1 MDGLLASAL
10 CPELRIGGPIGIDC
24 LRSRWVLTPGAFGPY
39 CIHTTHSLGYVAPV
53 EITPVVARQNPKPP
67 ICLRPSFLE
76 SISNRFRCHP
86 PIWCMDIELQSQLV
100 RRFTHFP
107 VMLLLWGFHPRCFT
121 TSGYDNERPS
131 AVHLR
136 DGLPEGVVHKYT

>member
-39 CIHTTHSLGYVAPV
+39 CIHTTHPLGYVV
-53 EITPVVARQNPKPP
+53 SEEITPVVARQNPKPP
-67 ICLRPSFLE
+67 ICFRPFFLE

-86 PIWCMDIELQSQLV
+86 PNLV
-100 RRFTHFP
+100 HGYRTSIPTGPQVYLLSSDTTTMGFPPEMFYHFW
-107 VMLLLWGFHPRCFT
+107 V
-121 TSGYDNERPS
+121 
-131 AVHLR
+131 
-136 DGLPEGVVHKYT
+136 